1 MNPYRILAL
10 TLLLTL
16 SADLAAQKSAGE
28 YVDDSVVQA
37 RVKTALMGDDFFEGA
52 GINIEIH
59 KGIVQLG
66 GWVDSEEAVI
76 SAGQK
81 AAAVKGVKKLDNQLQ
96 VKLGAISV
104 GQSVDDGVM
113 TTRVKT
119 AIGSDDV
126 SKGFAVNVDTYDS
139 VVLLT
144 GFVRSAQDKAQV
156 GKLAEGVANVKGV
169 INGVYVIE

>member
-1 MNPYRILAL
+1 MNPCRML
-10 TLLLTL
+10 TLVLLLAL
-16 SADLAAQKSAGE
+16 SADLAAEKSAGQ

-37 RVKTALMGDDFFEGA
+37 KVKTALMGEDFFEGA

-66 GWVDSEEAVI
+66 GWVDSEESAI

-96 VKLGAISV
+96 VKLGEISV

-126 SKGFAVNVDTYDS
+126 GKGFAVNVDTYDS

-144 GFVRSAQDKAQV
+144 GFVKSAEDKTRV
-156 GKLAEGVANVKGV
+156 GALAKGVANVKGV

>member
-1 MNPYRILAL
+1 MILKRILT
-10 TLLLTL
+10 TLLFLSL
-16 SADLAAQKSAGE
+16 SASLSAEKSAGQ

-37 RVKTALMGDDFFEGA
+37 KVKTALMGDDFFEGA

-76 SAGQK
+76 KAGQK
-81 AAAVKGVKKLDNQLQ
+81 AATVKGVREVDNQLH
-96 VKLGAISV
+96 VKLGEITV
-104 GQSVDDGVM
+104 GQSVDDGLM

-119 AIGSDDV
+119 AIGGEDIE
-126 SKGFAVNVDTYDS
+126 KGIAVNVDTYDS

-144 GFVRSAQDKAQV
+144 GFVNRAEDKARV
-156 GKLAEGVANVKGV
+156 GTLAKGVANVKGV
-169 INGVYVIE
+169 INGVYVLE